1 MVVREKKILDF
12 ASLLDTYVFLREYFW
27 SCDPFDNI
35 GWESIDKPIV
45 KFDTYFTSSY
55 ICFVIFHFMCAL
67 NRRRNK
73 LKQKFCVAT
82 HWLYM
87 SWISVFFCLLCA
99 CSTLAIWV
107 ALLDVIEFLIK
118 LIWADIRTTSKHCH
132 LIPRVREPFVIL
144 KFQLY
149 DAKEDYSYVW
159 AKILSKVT
167 QFWKDSN
174 VLFREPF
181 KNYLADF
188 FR

>member
-1 MVVREKKILDF
+1 MIRTSHLVISVLSYSISCVRWTEEEINYKKSFCIATHGL
-12 ASLLDTYVFLREYFW
+12 FLGFLFFGFL
-27 SCDPFDNI
+27 C
-35 GWESIDKPIV
+35 
-45 KFDTYFTSSY
+45 TSS
-55 ICFVIFHFMCAL
+55 A
-67 NRRRNK
+67 
-73 LKQKFCVAT
+73 
-82 HWLYM
+82 
-87 SWISVFFCLLCA
+87 
-99 CSTLAIWV
+99 LAIWV

-144 KFQLY
+144 KFQLH